1 VQATPSFP
9 ALFRAAATSKTTCYE
24 QVAGKKNIKNLLVV
38 EMAAKIAPFVAA
50 AV

>member
-1 VQATPSFP
+1 VQAAPSFP
-9 ALFRAAATSKTTCYE
+9 ALSVPRRTSKTTCYE

-38 EMAAKIAPFVAA
+38 AMAAKIAAFVAA

>member
-1 VQATPSFP
+1 M
-9 ALFRAAATSKTTCYE
+9 TCYE